1 MGEKRGKGV
10 IVVLF
15 ELYASREIGCGNNI
29 ITEPRWSR
37 SFSLQPSL
45 N

>member
-15 ELYASREIGCGNNI
+15 ELYASREIGCGKDVLGI
-29 ITEPRWSR
+29 CV
-37 SFSLQPSL
+37 
-45 N
+45 